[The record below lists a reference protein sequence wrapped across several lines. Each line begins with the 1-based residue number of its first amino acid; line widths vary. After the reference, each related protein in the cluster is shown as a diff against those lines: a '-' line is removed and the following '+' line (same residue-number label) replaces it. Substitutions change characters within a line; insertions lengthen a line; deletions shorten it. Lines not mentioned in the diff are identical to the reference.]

1 MRLIVSAAAVAMLA
15 LGAVSASAQT
25 AIPDYAA
32 SAVADAGRPQ
42 ADKDRDVNRK
52 PADMLVF
59 GEIKPGAKVGELIP
73 GRGYFTR
80 IFSKAVGPTGR
91 VYAVQAPPRTPPAP
105 TAGAAAV
112 APAAPPP
119 VAVEVIAA
127 DSAYSNVTVLRQP
140 YASWKAP
147 ELLDVVWT
155 SQNYHDMRPSAEAIL
170 PVNKAVF
177 DNLKPGGIY
186 IVLDHRAPAGST
198 DRSLHR
204 IDPALVK
211 ADVLAAGFEF
221 VGESDVLSNPKDV
234 LTVTVMDNSI
244 RGDTNQF
251 IYKFR
256 KPGPK

>member
-1 MRLIVSAAAVAMLA
+1 MRLILSAAAVAVF
-15 LGAVSASAQT
+15 AVAAGSATAQS
-25 AIPDYAA
+25 AIPAYAT
-32 SAVADAGRPQ
+32 SAVADAARPQ
-42 ADKDRDVNRK
+42 TDKDRDVHRK
-52 PADMLVF
+52 PAEMVVF

-80 IFSKAVGPTGR
+80 IFSKVVGPTGHLY
-91 VYAVQAPPRTPPAP
+91 VVQAPGRTP
-105 TAGAAAV
+105 AAD
-112 APAAPPP
+112 APPP
-119 VAVEVIAA
+119 PPAAVEVIAA
-127 DSAYSNVTVLRQP
+127 DPGYSNVTVLRQP
-140 YASWKAP
+140 YGSWKAAEP
-147 ELLDVVWT
+147 LDVVWT
-155 SQNYHDMRPSAEAIL
+155 SQNYHDMRTTAEAMAPI
-170 PVNKAVF
+170 NKAVF

-221 VGESDVLSNPKDV
+221 VGEDTTLQNANDP
-234 LTVTVMDNSI
+234 LTTTVMDSSI

>member
-1 MRLIVSAAAVAMLA
+1 MILVPAAVAVLA
-15 LGAVSASAQT
+15 LAAGSATAQS
-25 AIPDYAA
+25 AIPAYAT

-42 ADKDRDVNRK
+42 TDKDRDVHRK
-52 PADMLVF
+52 PAEMLVF

-80 IFSKAVGPTGR
+80 IFSKAVGPTGKLY
-91 VYAVQAPPRTPPAP
+91 VVQAPGRPPA
-105 TAGAAAV
+105 AGAPAP
-112 APAAPPP
+112 APAA
-119 VAVEVIAA
+119 VELIAA
-127 DSAYSNVTVLRQP
+127 EPGYSNIKVLREP
-140 YASWKAP
+140 YGGWKAAEP
-147 ELLDVVWT
+147 LDVVWT
-155 SQNYHDMRPSAEAIL
+155 SQNYHDMRTSAEAMVPI
-170 PVNKAVF
+170 NKAVF

-186 IVLDHRAPAGST
+186 IVLDHTAPAGST

-211 ADVLAAGFEF
+211 ADVLAAGFEY
-221 VGESDVLSNPKDV
+221 VGENTTLRNPQDP
-234 LTVTVMDNSI
+234 LTTTVMDSSI